1 MTLEGPN
8 RPEPQPLK
16 LNGTTTA
23 IVVLDLS
30 VRCENP
36 QEVCSK
42 LMQPLG
48 EFLERARRASAP
60 ILYTV
65 SASGKGTPLGEV
77 AAPLKR
83 RADEPVLYPDAFDKF
98 MDGELKA
105 ELDKRRCRSLVI
117 VGSATNFAV
126 LYTATTAARIHK
138 YDVVMPLDG
147 VNAKRNYEHE
157 YAIHQMTIL
166 PASAHKQFRF
176 TKLAMIEF
184 DY

>member
-1 MTLEGPN
+1 MTPEGPN
-8 RPEPQPLK
+8 RPEPQSLK
-16 LNGTTTA
+16 LDGQTTA

-30 VRCENP
+30 RRCENS

-42 LMQPLG
+42 LMLPLAG
-48 EFLERARRASAP
+48 FLERARQASVP
-60 ILYTV
+60 ILYTI
-65 SASGKGTPLGEV
+65 SAAGKGTSLGEV
-77 AAPLKR
+77 AGPLR
-83 RADEPVLYPDAFDKF
+83 QRESEPVLYPDAFDKF

-105 ELDKRRCRSLVI
+105 ELDKRNCRSLVI

-126 LYTATTAARIHK
+126 LYTATTAARMFR
-138 YDVVMPLDG
+138 YDVVIPLDG

-176 TKLAMIEF
+176 TNLGMIEF
-184 DY
+184 C

>member
-1 MTLEGPN
+1 MAEEGPN
-8 RPEPQPLK
+8 RPAPQALK
-16 LNGTTTA
+16 LNHQTTA

-30 VRCENP
+30 IRCEEP

-42 LMQPLG
+42 LMAPLG
-48 EFLERARRASAP
+48 AFLERARQAAVP

-65 SASGKGTPLGEV
+65 SATGKGTPQGEV
-77 AAPLKR
+77 AGPLHR
-83 RADEPVLYPDAFDKF
+83 RASEPILYPDAFDKF
-98 MDGELKA
+98 MGDELKA
-105 ELDKRRCRSLVI
+105 ALDKRNCQSLVI

-138 YDVVMPLDG
+138 YDVVIPLDG
-147 VNAKRNYEHE
+147 VNAKRTYEHE

-176 TKLAMIEF
+176 TKVGMVEF
-184 DY
+184 A

>member
-1 MTLEGPN
+1 MQEGPN

-16 LNGTTTA
+16 LDAKTTS

-30 VRCENP
+30 SRCENP

-42 LMQPLG
+42 LMQPLA
-48 EFLERARRASAP
+48 EFLDRARQASAS
-60 ILYTV
+60 ILYTI
-65 SASGKGTPLGEV
+65 SAAGEGTPLGEV

-83 RADEPVLYPDAFDKF
+83 RESEPVLYPDAFDKF
-98 MDGELKA
+98 MDGGLKA
-105 ELDKRRCRSLVI
+105 QLDKRNCGSLII

-126 LYTATTAARIHK
+126 LYTATTAARIFR
-138 YDVVMPLDG
+138 YDVVIPLDG
-147 VNAKRNYEHE
+147 VNAKRDYEHE

-176 TKLAMIEF
+176 TKLGMIEF
-184 DY
+184 C

>member
-1 MTLEGPN
+1 MTPEGPN

-16 LNGTTTA
+16 LDGQTTA

-30 VRCENP
+30 RRCENS

-42 LMQPLG
+42 LMLPLAG
-48 EFLERARRASAP
+48 FLERARQASVP
-60 ILYTV
+60 ILYTI
-65 SASGKGTPLGEV
+65 SAAGKGTSLGEV
-77 AAPLKR
+77 AGPLR
-83 RADEPVLYPDAFDKF
+83 QRESEPVLYPDAFDKF

-105 ELDKRRCRSLVI
+105 ELDKRNCRSLVI

-126 LYTATTAARIHK
+126 LYTATTAARMFR
-138 YDVVMPLDG
+138 YDVVIPLDG

-176 TKLAMIEF
+176 TKLGMIEF
-184 DY
+184 C

>member
-1 MTLEGPN
+1 MTPEGPN

-16 LNGTTTA
+16 LDGQTTA

-30 VRCENP
+30 RRCENS

-42 LMQPLG
+42 LMLPLAG
-48 EFLERARRASAP
+48 FLERARQASVP
-60 ILYTV
+60 ILYTI
-65 SASGKGTPLGEV
+65 SAAGKGTPLGEV
-77 AAPLKR
+77 AGPLR
-83 RADEPVLYPDAFDKF
+83 QRESEPVLYPDAFDKF

-105 ELDKRRCRSLVI
+105 ELDKRNCRSLVI

-126 LYTATTAARIHK
+126 LYTATTAARMFR
-138 YDVVMPLDG
+138 YDVVIPLDG

-176 TKLAMIEF
+176 TNLGMIEF
-184 DY
+184 C